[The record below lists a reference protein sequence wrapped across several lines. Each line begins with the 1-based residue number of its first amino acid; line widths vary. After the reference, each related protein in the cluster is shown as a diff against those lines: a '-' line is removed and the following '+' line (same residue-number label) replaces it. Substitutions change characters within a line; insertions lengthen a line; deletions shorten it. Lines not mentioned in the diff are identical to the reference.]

1 LKSGRI
7 RRQLVDGGN
16 GANIK
21 SLNQGTLSAIT
32 VPVPAVSVQHGVIER
47 VSRLVEER
55 DRIDALYQRKLAALD
70 ELKQSLLRQA
80 FSGQL

>member
-1 LKSGRI
+1 
-7 RRQLVDGGN
+7 
-16 GANIK
+16 
-21 SLNQGTLSAIT
+21 
-32 VPVPAVSVQHGVIER
+32 VQHGVIER